1 MSVFDDL
8 KRCGVFLDTLVRSRS
23 DVSSFCGEL
32 RAHHEET
39 FFHGYR
45 VALLSVA
52 LGYENKVGESSLS
65 TLACAGLLHD
75 LGKRCISVGLID
87 SPSSLDEEQRRVMG
101 AHPRLGFVL
110 LDGFDESVQKVV
122 VAHHEYKKNPYP
134 RSKTDRRV
142 DELILRSGEER
153 RKPDA
158 IIDTLAQIV
167 AAADIYDAL
176 SSRRAYKSSMCS
188 HDVREVMRVQ
198 YLGDV
203 KYVEQL
209 FVDTPDEGIGGSL

>member
-8 KRCGVFLDTLVRSRS
+8 KRCGMFLDALIRSRS

-52 LGYENKVGESSLS
+52 FGYENRVDEASLS
-65 TLACAGLLHD
+65 TLAYAGLLHD
-75 LGKRCISVGLID
+75 LGKRCIPVDLID
-87 SPSSLDEEQRRVMG
+87 SPSSLDEGQRRVMG

-110 LDGFDESVQKVV
+110 LERFDESVRKVV

-134 RSKTDRRV
+134 RSKVDRRV
-142 DELILRSGEER
+142 DELIPRSGEER

-158 IIDTLAQIV
+158 IVDSLAQIV

-188 HDVREVMRVQ
+188 HGVREVMNEQ

-209 FVDTPDEGIGGSL
+209 FVDKPDEVIGGAL